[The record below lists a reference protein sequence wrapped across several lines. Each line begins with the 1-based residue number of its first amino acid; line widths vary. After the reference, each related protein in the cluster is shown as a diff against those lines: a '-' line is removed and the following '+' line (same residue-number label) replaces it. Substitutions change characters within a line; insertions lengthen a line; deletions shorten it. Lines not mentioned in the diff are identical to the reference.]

1 MRGLGL
7 IGVLLALL
15 VVAWL
20 ATRQTASLNQL
31 ALPPA
36 TAGAA
41 AAPASGNV
49 REQSQRIEQQFKQQI
64 ENALQTPRDVP
75 DEAK

>member
-1 MRGLGL
+1 MRSLGF

-20 ATRQTASLNQL
+20 ATRETASLSRL
-31 ALPPA
+31 VAPPA
-36 TAGAA
+36 AAGAA
-41 AAPASGNV
+41 LAPASGSV

-75 DEAK
+75 DDAK

>member
-15 VVAWL
+15 LVAWL
-20 ATRQTASLNQL
+20 AMRQSTSLTHL
-31 ALPPA
+31 
-36 TAGAA
+36 
-41 AAPASGNV
+41 AAPRRRRAPAPAGGNV
-49 REQSQRIEQQFKQQI
+49 REQSQRIEQQFKQQL
-64 ENALQTPRDVP
+64 ENALQTPRDAP

>member
-15 VVAWL
+15 LVAWL
-20 ATRQTASLNQL
+20 AMRQSTSLTHL
-31 ALPPA
+31 EAPPG
-36 TAGAA
+36 AGATP
-41 AAPASGNV
+41 APAGGNV
-49 REQSQRIEQQFKQQI
+49 REQSQRIEQQFKQQL

>member
-15 VVAWL
+15 LVAWL
-20 ATRQTASLNQL
+20 AMRQSTSLTHL
-31 ALPPA
+31 AAPPA
-36 TAGAA
+36 AGAA
-41 AAPASGNV
+41 PAPAGGNV
-49 REQSQRIEQQFKQQI
+49 REQSQQFKQQL

>member
-20 ATRQTASLNQL
+20 ATRETASLHQL
-31 ALPPA
+31 AAPPA
-36 TAGAA
+36 AAGV
-41 AAPASGNV
+41 APAPAGGNV
-49 REQSQRIEQQFKQQI
+49 REQSQRIEQQFKQQL